1 MAEEVKEEVKKKGG
15 NVLLIAVI
23 GILVFLLIIGG
34 LVAFIMLGSS
44 DENAAARQPQATT
57 TQGPAPSPKQR
68 SNDFFNIGPM
78 YPMDQ
83 FLVNLLSESGS
94 RFLKTALNLE
104 LSEETL
110 APEIDKKKPLIRD
123 IIIRTLSSKTYE
135 DVSTAKGKERLKDEL
150 VTKIN
155 ETLRDGYI
163 KNVYFTD
170 FIVQ

>member
-57 TQGPAPSPKQR
+57 QGPAPSPKQR
-68 SNDFFNIGPM
+68 SNDFFNIG
-78 YPMDQ
+78 PMDQ